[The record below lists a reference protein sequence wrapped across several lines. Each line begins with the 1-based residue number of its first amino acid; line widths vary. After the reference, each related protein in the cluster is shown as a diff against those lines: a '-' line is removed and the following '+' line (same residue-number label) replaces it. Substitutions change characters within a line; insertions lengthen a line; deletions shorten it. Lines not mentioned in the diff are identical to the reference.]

1 MATSERVATPGRRG
15 ARRQAAAPQPALVLH
30 RYDWSESSLIL
41 DLFTRDSG
49 RVAAAAKGAKRPYS
63 QLRSVLMPF
72 QRVLVQFG
80 HSRGDDAAEVHTLRS
95 AEWAGD
101 GTRISGEAWFA
112 AFYLNELLMRLLARD
127 DPHAQLFDAYAATL
141 QGLDCGAAAEPE
153 AVLRAFELLLLR
165 ETGVLPQLDRATLT
179 QQPVTADQWY
189 TLRPEQGLVASAAAE
204 GALRGS
210 HCLALAAALD
220 AVAVGGEARLPLA
233 PLHAACADAQA
244 GLKAQLRAQL
254 HYHLGGTKLRT
265 RQIMIE
271 SYRLLATEPSTPSP

>member
-1 MATSERVATPGRRG
+1 MSSASSHAALGRGR
-15 ARRQAAAPQPALVLH
+15 RRQAAVPQPAFVLH

-63 QLRSVLMPF
+63 QLRSILMPF

-80 HSRGDDAAEVHTLRS
+80 RARGDEAAEVHTLRS

-101 GTRISGEAWFA
+101 GARISGDSWFA
-112 AFYLNELLMRLLARD
+112 GFYLNELLMRLLARD

-141 QGLDCGAAAEPE
+141 QGLSCGTDAEPE

-165 ETGVLPQLDRATLT
+165 ETGVLPQLDRTTLT
-179 QQPVTADQWY
+179 QQPVAADRWY
-189 TLRPEQGLVASAAAE
+189 ALRPEQGLVAIGPAE

-210 HCLALAAALD
+210 QCLALAAALD
-220 AVAVGGEARLPLA
+220 ALAGGVSGPALA
-233 PLHAACADAQA
+233 PLQAACADAQA
-244 GLKAQLRAQL
+244 GLKAQLRTQL
-254 HYHLGGTKLRT
+254 HYHLGSTRLRT
-265 RQIMIE
+265 RQIMVE
-271 SYRLLATEPSTPSP
+271 SHRLLATEASTRSP

>member
-15 ARRQAAAPQPALVLH
+15 ARRQAAAPQPAFVLH

-80 HSRGDDAAEVHTLRS
+80 RARGDESAEVHTLRS

-101 GTRISGEAWFA
+101 GTRIAGAAWFA

-127 DPHAQLFDAYAATL
+127 DPHVQLFDAYAATL
-141 QGLDCGAAAEPE
+141 QGLSRDADADPE

-165 ETGVLPQLDRATLT
+165 ETGVLPQLDRVTLT
-179 QQPVTADQWY
+179 QQPVSADQWY
-189 TLRPEQGLVASAAAE
+189 TLRPEQGLVASAPAE
-204 GALRGS
+204 GALRGA

-220 AVAVGGEARLPLA
+220 AVTAGVSGCLLVPLQS
-233 PLHAACADAQA
+233 ACAEAQV

-254 HYHLGGTKLRT
+254 HYHLGGTQLRT

-271 SYRLLATEPSTPSP
+271 SYRLLATEPATSSP

>member
-1 MATSERVATPGRRG
+1 MATNERVVAAGGRST
-15 ARRQAAAPQPALVLH
+15 RRHAASPQPAFVLH

-80 HSRGDDAAEVHTLRS
+80 RARGDETAEVHTLRS
-95 AEWAGD
+95 AEWGGD
-101 GTRISGEAWFA
+101 GSRISGDAWFA
-112 AFYLNELLMRLLARD
+112 GFYLNELLMRLLARD
-127 DPHAQLFDAYAATL
+127 DPHALLFDAYATTL
-141 QGLDCGAAAEPE
+141 QGLGAGADAEPE

-165 ETGVLPQLDRATLT
+165 ETGVLPQLDRTTLT
-179 QQPVTADQWY
+179 QQPVTADRWY
-189 TLRPEQGLVASAAAE
+189 ALRPEQGLVAVGPAE

-220 AVAVGGEARLPLA
+220 ALAGSVSGAALA

-244 GLKAQLRAQL
+244 GLKAQLRSQL

-265 RQIMIE
+265 RQIMVE
-271 SYRLLATEPSTPSP
+271 SNRLLATDTSTLSP

>member
-1 MATSERVATPGRRG
+1 MATNERVAATGGRG
-15 ARRQAAAPQPALVLH
+15 ARRQAAPAQPAFVLH

-80 HSRGDDAAEVHTLRS
+80 RARGDEAAEVHSLRS

-101 GTRISGEAWFA
+101 GTRIAGDAWFA

-127 DPHAQLFDAYAATL
+127 DPHEQLFDAYAATL
-141 QGLDCGAAAEPE
+141 QGLSCGAEAEPE

-165 ETGVLPQLDRATLT
+165 ETGVLPQLDRVTLT
-179 QQPVTADQWY
+179 QQPVAEDQWY
-189 TLRPEQGLVASAAAE
+189 ALRPEQGLVATGPAE

-210 HCLALAAALD
+210 QCLALAAALD
-220 AVAVGGEARLPLA
+220 ALAHGASGCALA
-233 PLHAACADAQA
+233 PLQSACADAQV

-265 RQIMIE
+265 RQIMVE
-271 SYRLLATEPSTPSP
+271 SHRLLATEPSTSSP

>member
-1 MATSERVATPGRRG
+1 MATNERVGARG
-15 ARRQAAAPQPALVLH
+15 ARRHAAAPQPAFVLH

-49 RVAAAAKGAKRPYS
+49 RVAAAAKGAKRPNS

-80 HSRGDDAAEVHTLRS
+80 RARGDEAAEVHTLRS

-101 GTRISGEAWFA
+101 GTRIAGEGWFA

-127 DPHAQLFDAYAATL
+127 DPHAALFDAYAATL
-141 QGLDCGAAAEPE
+141 HGLGNGAAAEPE

-179 QQPVTADQWY
+179 QQPVAADQWY
-189 TLRPEQGLVASAAAE
+189 ALRPEQGLVASGPADV
-204 GALRGS
+204 ALRGS
-210 HCLALAAALD
+210 QWLALAAAMD
-220 AVAVGGEARLPLA
+220 RSTVGGVSGAELA
-233 PLHAACADAQA
+233 PLHAACAGAQA

-254 HYHLGGTKLRT
+254 HYHLGGARLRT
-265 RQIMIE
+265 RQIMVE
-271 SYRLLATEPSTPSP
+271 SHRLFATEPSTSSP

>member
-1 MATSERVATPGRRG
+1 MATNERAVVAGGRST
-15 ARRQAAAPQPALVLH
+15 RRQAASPQPAFVLH

-63 QLRSVLMPF
+63 QMRSILMPF

-80 HSRGDDAAEVHTLRS
+80 RARGDEASEVHTLRS

-101 GTRISGEAWFA
+101 GARIFGDAWFA
-112 AFYLNELLMRLLARD
+112 GFYLNELLMRLLARD

-141 QGLDCGAAAEPE
+141 QGLSGVVDAEPE

-165 ETGVLPQLDRATLT
+165 ETGVLPQLDRTTLT

-189 TLRPEQGLVASAAAE
+189 TLRPEQGLVAVGPAE

-210 HCLALAAALD
+210 HCLALAAALE
-220 AVAVGGEARLPLA
+220 ALAGGGVSGQALA
-233 PLHAACADAQA
+233 PLHAACADAQV
-244 GLKAQLRAQL
+244 GLKVQLRSEL
-254 HYHLGGTKLRT
+254 HYHLGGAKLRT
-265 RQIMIE
+265 RQVMVE
-271 SYRLLATEPSTPSP
+271 SHRLLATDTSTLSP